1 MTSNESSPRNPTIR
15 DVAEK
20 AEVSIAT
27 VSNVLNGGRVVS
39 DERRKAV
46 MAAVEA
52 LGYMPN
58 GVAQSLRRRQSRVVG
73 LLATGAASAYFAA
86 LLEAFEDRAA
96 SLGYEVM
103 QVLSRDD
110 PELELRRVRA
120 MLARKVDGL
129 IMVPTALPAGAF
141 DLIAATGVPAV
152 IVDRASADPRFD
164 YVTMDNTAAMTDA
177 TRRLVELGHR
187 SLLYVVRSPE
197 LVTTRE
203 RMAAFQAMA
212 GAAGVAASVIRRESG
227 DDRLLSQIRTIL
239 AGDNPPTAIIAS
251 NSELLIALLRVLKSL
266 AARIP
271 DDVSV
276 LSFDEPVWGDVMNPG
291 LAVVRHPVQAIAR
304 SAWEILIERME
315 SRGAASRRVVHQAEV
330 VIRGSVSTPRR

>member
-1 MTSNESSPRNPTIR
+1 MTSNDSGPRNPTIR

-20 AEVSIAT
+20 AAVSIAT

-39 DERRKAV
+39 DARRRAV
-46 MAAVEA
+46 IAAVEA

-86 LLEAFEDRAA
+86 LLDAFEDRAA

-129 IMVPTALPAGAF
+129 IMVPTAAPAGAF

-152 IVDRASADPRFD
+152 IIDRASPDARFD

-177 TRRLVELGHR
+177 ARRLIDLGHR
-187 SLLYVVRSPE
+187 SLLYLVRWPE

-203 RMAAFQAMA
+203 RMAAFRAA
-212 GAAGVAASVIRRESG
+212 ADAAGVAAAVIRRES
-227 DDRLLSQIRTIL
+227 DEARLLAQLRAAL
-239 AGDNPPTAIIAS
+239 GGDNPPTAIIAS
-251 NSELLIALLRVLKSL
+251 NSELVIALLRALKAL
-266 AARIP
+266 ELRIP

-315 SRGAASRRVVHQAEV
+315 SRGTASRRVVHQAEV
-330 VIRGSVSTPRR
+330 VIRGSVSNPRR